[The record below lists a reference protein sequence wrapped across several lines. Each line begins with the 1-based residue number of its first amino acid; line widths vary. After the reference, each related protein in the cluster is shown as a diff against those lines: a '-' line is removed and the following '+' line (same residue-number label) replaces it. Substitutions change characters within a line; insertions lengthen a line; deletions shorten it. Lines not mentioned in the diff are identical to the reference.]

1 MSSSSSKETTYKQVN
16 MCLHTCTY
24 TITHIDSAVHAVP
37 KLFAKYGSNYRT
49 NSGSQSASVRGLAQR
64 RSGVIYGRS
73 KQNGLTMQINF
84 SFFYVRQ
91 QNKHLNNSW
100 FPECIS

>member
-24 TITHIDSAVHAVP
+24 TITHNDSAVHAVP

-49 NSGSQSASVRGLAQR
+49 NSGSQSASVKEVWLRGALELFTAGANR
-64 RSGVIYGRS
+64 
-73 KQNGLTMQINF
+73 TA
-84 SFFYVRQ
+84 
-91 QNKHLNNSW
+91 
-100 FPECIS
+100 